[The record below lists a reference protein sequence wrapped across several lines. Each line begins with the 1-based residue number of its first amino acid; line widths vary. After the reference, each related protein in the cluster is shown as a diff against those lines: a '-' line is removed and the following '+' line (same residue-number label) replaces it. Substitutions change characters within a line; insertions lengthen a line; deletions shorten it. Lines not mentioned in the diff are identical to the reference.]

1 LLVVQ
6 GVVQQTIKDVNQSL
20 VDDNL
25 VQQDKIG
32 TLNIFWS
39 FPLKAVQ
46 DQLTYKEQLR
56 EENIKQRKLSQE
68 LEEKIT
74 EAKKLRIAKDRKEKL
89 KQLQDLMILEK
100 SLDKQLQEF
109 KANDPDTVSQ
119 ILEQAE
125 INKAAA
131 DRWTD
136 NIWAVKSYLTKKK
149 GLPAKEVRK
158 SSLIVFLRFLFFVGK
173 SNLKN

>member
-1 LLVVQ
+1 
-6 GVVQQTIKDVNQSL
+6 VNQSL

-46 DQLTYKEQLR
+46 DQLSYKEQLR
-56 EENIKQRKLSQE
+56 EENMKQRKLSQE

-74 EAKKLRIAKDRKEKL
+74 EAKKQRIAKDRKDKL
-89 KQLQDLMILEK
+89 KQLQEMLVLEK
-100 SLDKQLQEF
+100 SLDNQLQDF
-109 KANDPDTVSQ
+109 KSNDPDRVSQ

-149 GLPAKEVRK
+149 GMSPKDVRK
-158 SSLIVFLRFLFFVGK
+158 SSLIFALHLLFELFL
-173 SNLKN
+173 